1 MEEIQVKIKMTSNA
15 QVYNVKITKSDTIL
29 KLKEEV
35 EKQTQIPPLSQNLVY
50 KGRILVNE
58 KLVSDYNIEN
68 DHTIILV
75 KNILQLK
82 PNLKLSQ
89 PQQKI
94 LQILLQLQAQQIQIQ
109 IILLQ
114 MQIQITIQTMQTIML
129 IHLEEW
135 EWAWEDRCQ
144 ICLLY

>member
-15 QVYNVKITKSDTIL
+15 KVYNVKITKSDTIL

-75 KNILQLK
+75 NKQ
-82 PNLKLSQ
+82 
-89 PQQKI
+89 
-94 LQILLQLQAQQIQIQ
+94 
-109 IILLQ
+109 
-114 MQIQITIQTMQTIML
+114 
-129 IHLEEW
+129 
-135 EWAWEDRCQ
+135 
-144 ICLLY
+144 